1 MTVTNKSV
9 RGWLIRWLPF
19 RRSPQASG
27 PARVGAPK
35 LTAIA
40 DVVAKTG
47 RGAVDK

>member
-1 MTVTNKSV
+1 MTVTKKSV
-9 RGWLIRWLPF
+9 RGWLMRWLPF
-19 RRSPQASG
+19 RRSPQGEPVRA
-27 PARVGAPK
+27 GAPK